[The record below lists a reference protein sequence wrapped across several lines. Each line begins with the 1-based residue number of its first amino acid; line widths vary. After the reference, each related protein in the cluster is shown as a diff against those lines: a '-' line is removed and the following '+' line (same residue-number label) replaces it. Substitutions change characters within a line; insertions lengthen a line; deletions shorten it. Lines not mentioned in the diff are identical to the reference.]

1 MIIYSAAI
9 PILDSL
15 VSTIVQ
21 GLEVVKGLLCLKVA
35 ELQKKVDATSSEEEQ
50 TQTRVIGF
58 ALPDDDEEEYEE
70 EYEDE

>member
-35 ELQKKVDATSSEEEQ
+35 ELKKKVDATSSEEE
-50 TQTRVIGF
+50 
-58 ALPDDDEEEYEE
+58 
-70 EYEDE
+70 

>member
-1 MIIYSAAI
+1 MVIILLYVLLGMIIYSAAI

-35 ELQKKVDATSSEEEQ
+35 ELQKKVDATSSEEE
-50 TQTRVIGF
+50 
-58 ALPDDDEEEYEE
+58 YEE